1 MWTELQSAAR
11 QAGRAA
17 GQGLYL
23 LGFWGERTGQ
33 DLRRLACRLGR
44 RAGAVAGRL
53 REALLDPA
61 AAAVAG
67 VGRDLAAP
75 FARLAHGLRSIRAY
89 VRQERQARGRW
100 RAALAGLAYFHR
112 GVRKY
117 AHLAVQ
123 AGRYV
128 MPLLALGVFV
138 FTVRTTLS
146 RSFSLAVEVNG
157 RLVGYVESEAVLE
170 SAKNALQQE
179 IVALDR
185 SSQWQITADYALAV
199 DPEET
204 MDQEQLTR
212 ALLEMSHNEIQPGAA
227 LYVDGEL
234 QLVTSDPVALRR
246 DLEAIKTAA
255 AQAAGEGSTAEF
267 VRQVEL
273 QEGIYF
279 TSDIV
284 DYSEVEALLA
294 DTGLFGTRTVRRS
307 VELREIPYETVTTR
321 SEDYRWGSVQT
332 IQAGQAGTARVTV
345 DYITENGVTTE
356 EILESETLT
365 EPVTEQ
371 IVIGSRMPEGS
382 LVEVPGGTLLWPVPN
397 YKYVSRWM
405 SAGHTGADICANAG
419 EDILAAADG
428 RVITAGWHYSYGNY
442 IVIDHG
448 GGLRTLYAHCSKLY
462 VSYGQYVSQGDVIGA
477 VGNTGNSFGNHCH
490 FELYVGGVR
499 VSARNYFPNM

>member
-1 MWTELQSAAR
+1 MREEWTRLAR
-11 QAGRAA
+11 RGAA
-17 GQGLYL
+17 GVGQGAYL
-23 LGFWGERTGQ
+23 LGFWGERTAWE
-33 DLRRLACRLGR
+33 LARACR
-44 RAGAVAGRL
+44 RAGRL
-53 REALLDPA
+53 A
-61 AAAVAG
+61 AARARAFAAG
-67 VGRDLAAP
+67 TLAPVGRAFAGAGRDLAAP
-75 FARLAHGLRSIRAY
+75 FARLAHGLRAIRAY
-89 VRQERQARGRW
+89 MRQERQARGGF
-100 RAALAGLAYFHR
+100 RALLGGLAYFHR
-112 GVRKY
+112 GVRRY
-117 AHLAVQ
+117 GHLVTRA
-123 AGRYV
+123 ARYV

-170 SAKNALQQE
+170 GAKNALQQN
-179 IVALDR
+179 IVALER
-185 SSQWQITADYALAV
+185 GSQWQISADYALAV

-204 MDQEQLTR
+204 MDQEELVQ
-212 ALLEMSHNEIQPGAA
+212 ALLEMSHSEIQPGAA

-234 QLVTSDPVALRR
+234 QLVTSEATALRR
-246 DLEAIKTAA
+246 ALEDIKTAA

-267 VRQVEL
+267 VREVEI

-279 TSDIV
+279 TSDIS
-284 DYSEVEALLA
+284 DYSAVEALLA
-294 DTGLFGTRTVRRS
+294 DADLFGTRTVRRS
-307 VELREIPYETVTTR
+307 VELREIPFETVTTR
-321 SEDYRWGSVQT
+321 SEDYRWGSEQVV
-332 IQAGQAGTARVTV
+332 QAGQNGMARVTV

-371 IVIGSRMPEGS
+371 VVVGSRMPAGS

-499 VSARNYFPNM
+499 VSARTYFPNM